1 MEKRER
7 LERTIAG
14 DPTDRAP
21 VALWRPFPGDDQRTA
36 DYAQAVTEFQFAYD
50 WDACVIVP
58 PWSFVGGDYGLQSE
72 WHGAP
77 SGDSVAMRRPIKRSL
92 DWTELRL
99 PDPGRGE
106 FGRLGASVRL
116 VAEAMQMPGTPVV
129 VGILSPLAQAARLAG
144 EDVLIRHLRTQ
155 PDRLRTGLNILT
167 DATVRFFDSLRALNI
182 DGIYLR
188 IDHADYGLLSESEYE
203 AFGLPGVVAI
213 MANLPKSVW
222 LKMAY
227 LRGVSPM
234 FKTATQ
240 MGINALGWD
249 DRMGEIDL
257 QAAKSHWDGVVFGG
271 LDPEKQLRAGTPS
284 GIRDASREAQNLMGG
299 RRFMVGCGA
308 PSLITTPQSHWRA
321 ARLSVEKL
329 G

>member
-14 DPTDRAP
+14 EPTDRAP

-36 DYAQAVTEFQFAYD
+36 DYAQAINEFQFAYD
-50 WDACVIVP
+50 WDVCVIVP
-58 PWSFVGGDYGLQSE
+58 PWSFTGGDYGLQSE
-72 WHGAP
+72 WQGAP
-77 SGDSVAMRRPIKRSL
+77 NGDSRTQRRPIKRSL

-116 VAEAMQMPGTPVV
+116 VVEAMHMPGTPVV
-129 VGILSPLAQAARLAG
+129 VGVLSPLAQAVRLAG
-144 EDVLIRHLRTQ
+144 EDQFIRHLRTQ
-155 PDRLRTGLNILT
+155 PDRLRTGLNTLT
-167 DATVRFFDSLRALNI
+167 DATVRYMDSLRAQNI
-182 DGIYLR
+182 AGIYLMV
-188 IDHADYGLLSESEYE
+188 DHADYAALSESEY
-203 AFGLPGVVAI
+203 ATFGLPGDSAI
-213 MANLPKSVW
+213 MANLPKSIW

-234 FKTATQ
+234 FKTAGQ
-240 MGINALGWD
+240 MGANALGWD
-249 DRMGEIDL
+249 DRGGEIDL
-257 QAAKSHWDGVVFGG
+257 EAAKSHWDGAVFGG
-271 LDPEKQLRAGTPS
+271 LDPEKHLRAGTPS
-284 GIRDASREAQNLMGG
+284 GIREASREAQNLMGG